1 MHLIAFQLFIFSVFI
16 IEQET
21 TATEQIIVVSNSDNI
36 FNSKH
41 HFEGRSTLTISK
53 FTKPNIDGNL
63 ENRIQTIW
71 QFVLIMLAV
80 FSGLAFI
87 YLGKCVHRQWTSRS
101 LQVGNTNTSAP
112 ESALNVSN
120 QIECLYEQIQNI
132 EYEDPERYL
141 PALHDDSGGD
151 GMNISQEKMISV
163 SISSLKPPNEEALCE
178 EHKSEYV
185 MYENQPNSG
194 IREIDDPYLTP
205 TT

>member
-1 MHLIAFQLFIFSVFI
+1 MFIFSVFI

-101 LQVGNTNTSAP
+101 LQISNTNTSAP

-141 PALHDDSGGD
+141 PALHDDSRVD
-151 GMNISQEKMISV
+151 GMNVSQEKMIFV
-163 SISSLKPPNEEALCE
+163 SISSLEPPNEED
-178 EHKSEYV
+178 V

>member
-1 MHLIAFQLFIFSVFI
+1 
-16 IEQET
+16 
-21 TATEQIIVVSNSDNI
+21 
-36 FNSKH
+36 
-41 HFEGRSTLTISK
+41 
-53 FTKPNIDGNL
+53 
-63 ENRIQTIW
+63 
-71 QFVLIMLAV
+71 MLAV

-112 ESALNVSN
+112 ESALNGSN

-141 PALHDDSGGD
+141 PALHDDSRGD
-151 GMNISQEKMISV
+151 GMNISQEKMIFV

-194 IREIDDPYLTP
+194 IRKIDDPYLTP
-205 TT
+205 IL

>member
-1 MHLIAFQLFIFSVFI
+1 MTRFNKLKIAFNSFSIVFSVFI

-21 TATEQIIVVSNSDNI
+21 TPTEQIIIVSNSDNI

-87 YLGKCVHRQWTSRS
+87 YLGKCRQWTSRS
-101 LQVGNTNTSAP
+101 LQVSNTNTSAP

-141 PALHDDSGGD
+141 PALHDDSRGGD
-151 GMNISQEKMISV
+151 MNVSQEKMIFV
-163 SISSLKPPNEEALCE
+163 SISSLEPLNEEDV
-178 EHKSEYV
+178 K
-185 MYENQPNSG
+185 YENQPNSG

>member
-1 MHLIAFQLFIFSVFI
+1 MHLIAFQLFFSVFI

-21 TATEQIIVVSNSDNI
+21 TPTEQIIVVSNSDNI

-101 LQVGNTNTSAP
+101 LQVSNTNTSAP

-141 PALHDDSGGD
+141 PALHDDSRGGD
-151 GMNISQEKMISV
+151 MNVSQEKMIFV
-163 SISSLKPPNEEALCE
+163 SISSLEPPNEEDV
-178 EHKSEYV
+178 K
-185 MYENQPNSG
+185 YENQPNSG

>member
-1 MHLIAFQLFIFSVFI
+1 MTRFNKLKIAFNSFSIVFSVFI

-21 TATEQIIVVSNSDNI
+21 TPTEQIIIVSNSDNI

-101 LQVGNTNTSAP
+101 LQVSNTNTSAP

-141 PALHDDSGGD
+141 PALHDDSRGGD
-151 GMNISQEKMISV
+151 MNVSQEKMIFV
-163 SISSLKPPNEEALCE
+163 SISSLEPLNEEDV
-178 EHKSEYV
+178 K
-185 MYENQPNSG
+185 YENQPNSG